1 MKRASLKT
9 AKVPLVSSTS
19 LDVTDRILKTE
30 PTLSHLSVP
39 AAKAKPAPALKRASR
54 TPKTPAGTASST
66 PPDLLAQALSQ
77 TSSALAALQ
86 NARASAPAQYDLAI
100 RYRLDALAHHL
111 QQVTDFITR
120 QTS

>member
-9 AKVPLVSSTS
+9 AKVPLISSTS

-30 PTLSHLSVP
+30 SAPSSAPIP
-39 AAKAKPAPALKRASR
+39 AARAKPAPVPRRA
-54 TPKTPAGTASST
+54 PKTSVRAASST

-77 TSSALAALQ
+77 TNLALAALH
-86 NARASAPAQYDLAI
+86 NARVSAPAQYDLAI
-100 RYRLDALAHHL
+100 RYRLDALGHHL
-111 QQVTDFITR
+111 QQVTEFITR